1 MAYLASWTGSQFVS
15 LQRLAPKPS
24 SASPVHRLLLRRS
37 VWRTEQKRLPPQRFF
52 ASGKHSGP
60 SLTRTIR
67 QTRGIAPRP
76 QSYLPNQALYAQTL
90 ASKHSPTLLY
100 EAPTSNVYAVTC
112 YGISGFCML
121 YGVWHFYDALL
132 TPHPGLWWVIPY
144 FMGGV
149 CIFTIGAGVY
159 VAAGVRRL
167 VKSVTAVP
175 ITNAGGR
182 DLLIRLEARS
192 MLPWVSGKV
201 VEVSPEQLTLA
212 SRVAVAN
219 ESAENSLASK
229 RFDSHRT
236 RAEAELLRKKEREYE
251 LDHIM
256 TKPFRDIGRGLNGFL
271 SSVGRILLREGF
283 VKMFVN
289 GKQVWRMDAQFGWA
303 MDNGNGEL
311 PFSTSITS
319 SDSLLSAGPTF
330 EDTLL
335 NTGVTHYASSAY

>member
-1 MAYLASWTGSQFVS
+1 MAPIPSP
-15 LQRLAPKPS
+15 AP
-24 SASPVHRLLLRRS
+24 PVYRLLLFRS
-37 VWRTEQKRLPPQRFF
+37 AWRTQQRRLPLQRFL
-52 ASGKHSGP
+52 ATGKHTGP
-60 SLTRTIR
+60 TPGRTARPTRNTVLK
-67 QTRGIAPRP
+67 AP
-76 QSYLPNQALYAQTL
+76 SYLPNHALYAQTL

-100 EAPTSNVYAVTC
+100 EAPTSNIYAITC
-112 YGISGFCML
+112 YGVSGFCMA

-175 ITNAGGR
+175 VTNGSSGGR
-182 DLLIRLEARS
+182 DLMIRLEARS
-192 MLPWVSGKV
+192 MLPWVTGKV

-212 SRVAVAN
+212 SRVALAN
-219 ESAENSLASK
+219 ETAETSLTS
-229 RFDSHRT
+229 RRLDSHRA
-236 RAEAELLRKKEREYE
+236 RAEAELQRKKEREYE

-303 MDNGNGEL
+303 MDNGTGKLHLSMRNTCL
-311 PFSTSITS
+311 IPRLAL
-319 SDSLLSAGPTF
+319 DRLLKIRS
-330 EDTLL
+330 
-335 NTGVTHYASSAY
+335 